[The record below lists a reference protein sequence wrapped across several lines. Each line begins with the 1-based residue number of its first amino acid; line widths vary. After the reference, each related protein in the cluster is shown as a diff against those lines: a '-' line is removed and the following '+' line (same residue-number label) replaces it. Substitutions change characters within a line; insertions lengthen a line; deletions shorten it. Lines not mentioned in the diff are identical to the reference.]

1 MKTYIKGH
9 TFEVKECAEL
19 CSRLIENFGY
29 NRSRKIRAEI
39 EVMQKTINYLQK
51 WKDKHETTK

>member
-19 CSRLIENFGY
+19 CSHIIENFGFD
-29 NRSRKIRAEI
+29 RTRKVRAKLES
-39 EVMQKTINYLQK
+39 MQKTINYLQK
-51 WKDKHETTK
+51 WKNNRELVK